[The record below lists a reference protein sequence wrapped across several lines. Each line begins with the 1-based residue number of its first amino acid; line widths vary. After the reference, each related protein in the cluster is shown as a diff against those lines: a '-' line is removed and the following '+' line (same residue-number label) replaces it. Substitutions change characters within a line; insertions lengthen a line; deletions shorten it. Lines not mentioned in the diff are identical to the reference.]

1 MVEILIIFL
10 GFLGFSSIVK
20 DKFKIEIYFIPFA
33 YFSVLTSM
41 VYLSALLGNMK
52 ITSYLFHILF
62 TLILIYYLIRKREVF
77 SYFRAYWIFFI
88 MSLVIVFYL
97 KGVEF
102 LHYDDFSHRGL
113 ISRFLLTN
121 DRLNLEADKVIS
133 FTSYPQASAYF
144 IYGLTRP
151 LDFSENACLIAH
163 ALALLAGY
171 FPIFT
176 KTKDNKCLLPVLMIF
191 SVYIMMDNVQ
201 INSLLVDSLI
211 SSSSFAL
218 LAFAVDNGINK
229 DKKNL
234 ILLLPMIIATSLIK
248 NSSLFFVLIVS
259 LYMFRKYWNSNKVI
273 GILPFSTMVI
283 AQKSWSYHVKRNFS
297 DLGKHNMDLS
307 SYKDGFL
314 DKDKTDILRISK
326 RFLQAISDERVA
338 LVLALIIIIFYFIY
352 NKDTIYKNVFLFV
365 VLVYTCYQLGNY
377 LMYILSM
384 PIDEALNLAGY
395 GRYVKTIRAYLILVS
410 FYRMPFDRS
419 KIIPIIMA
427 IFMIYLSI
435 NPIKNAFRKDNNRE
449 IYLENKEKLQE
460 FRVDGK
466 NKKILVEMDE
476 RDKSSYY
483 YFMAR
488 YLYDTNDVRITYP
501 EDDNNYNINDFDYY
515 IDISSK

>member
-33 YFSVLTSM
+33 YFSVLTSII
-41 VYLSALLGNMK
+41 YFSALLGYMK
-52 ITSYLFHILF
+52 LTSYLFHILF
-62 TLILIYYLIRKREVF
+62 TLIFVYYLIRKREAF
-77 SYFRAYWIFFI
+77 AYYKGLWMFFI
-88 MSLVIVFYL
+88 ISLAIIFYL
-97 KGVEF
+97 KDVDF
-102 LHYDDFSHRGL
+102 LHYDDFSHWGL

-151 LDFSENACLIAH
+151 LEFSENACLIAH

-176 KTKDNKCLLPVLMIF
+176 RTKDNKWLLPVLIVF
-191 SVYIMMDNVQ
+191 SVYILMDNVQ

-211 SSSSFAL
+211 SASGFAL
-218 LAFAVDNGINK
+218 LAFVTENDINK
-229 DKKNL
+229 DKKKL
-234 ILLLPMIIATSLIK
+234 ILLIPMIIATSLIK

-259 LYMFRKYWNSNKVI
+259 LYTAKRYWKSNKLI
-273 GILPFSTMVI
+273 GILPFI
-283 AQKSWSYHVKRNFS
+283 AMIITYKSWSYHVESNFT
-297 DLGKHNMDLS
+297 DLGKHNMDLA
-307 SYKDGFL
+307 SYKEGFL
-314 DKDKTDILRISK
+314 EKDKTEILRISR
-326 RFLQAISDERVA
+326 RFLKAILDERVV
-338 LVLALIIIIFYFIY
+338 LILALIIIVFYFIY
-352 NKDTIYKNVFLFV
+352 NKDTVYKNIFLFV
-365 VLVYTCYQLGNY
+365 VFIYSFYQLGNY

-449 IYLENKEKLQE
+449 LYLENKEKLQA

-501 EDDNNYNINDFDYY
+501 EDENNYNISDFDYY
-515 IDISSK
+515 IDITSK